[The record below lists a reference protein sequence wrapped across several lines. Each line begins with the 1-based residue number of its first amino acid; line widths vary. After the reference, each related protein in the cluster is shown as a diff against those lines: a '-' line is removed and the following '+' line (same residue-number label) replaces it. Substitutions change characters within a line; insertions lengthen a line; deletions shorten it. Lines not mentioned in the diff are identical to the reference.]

1 MLRLYHTFLKEKAM
15 KELIKDHG
23 HIFDFRKPDFR
34 GRRKN
39 RSRYSLLNEDTKEPK
54 NILVQ
59 GVKYLISTNEK
70 EEVEVKENQSI
81 VIKDGEITQ
90 IVSADQEKDI
100 NLNDIDLIYNASK
113 RGGLVVTPGFIN
125 AHAHP
130 PMYMLRS
137 AMIVRGEEGS
147 IDVALKNA
155 IKHERQMNNEDL
167 FYSTVAEFT
176 EEQKMGIT
184 TTLSHYHTPQATF
197 NAAVKT
203 QHRLIDAISIASGT
217 DPSATP
223 EKAEEYITSFN
234 KESFS
239 EKDPV
244 IPAISLHYVF
254 RADWEILEK
263 AKKLIEKYGITFTMH
278 LGESEMDIQETIK
291 KFGMRPVEVLNKAGL
306 LGKNLI
312 LSHAVH
318 LTVEEIKLLAEKK
331 VGIVHLPT
339 SNLIHKSGR
348 LAFNYFHEH
357 GLDKY
362 TALGTD
368 SVMSKNRLDLIT
380 EALQARVMHQDSK
393 VVSYADLFKMITSNG
408 ANILGLTKL
417 GKILPGYR
425 ADLSFWKLRDR
436 GFIPYDQNDP
446 QTLIGNMITFGGR
459 NIRDLM
465 INGRFVISN
474 RVHNH
479 IDETALLKRIQ
490 ELHTNLRKRTKN
502 Q

>member
-1 MLRLYHTFLKEKAM
+1 M
-15 KELIKDHG
+15 KDLIKDHG

-39 RSRYSLLNEDTKEPK
+39 RSRYLLLNENKPEPEVVL
-54 NILVQ
+54 IQ
-59 GVKYLISTNEK
+59 GIKYLITANEK
-70 EEVEVKENQSI
+70 EEVVVKEDQSI
-81 VIKDGEITQ
+81 LIKNGKIIEVVPTKKEKEI
-90 IVSADQEKDI
+90 D
-100 NLNDIDLIYNASK
+100 LNNIDLIYDASK

-125 AHAHP
+125 SHAHP

-155 IKHERQMNNEDL
+155 IKHERQMNDEDL

-184 TTLSHYHTPQATF
+184 TTLSHYHTPHATF

-203 QHRLIDAISIASGT
+203 HQRLIDAISIASGT

-223 EKAEEYITSFN
+223 KKAEEYIKTFGKKRFPDSQM
-234 KESFS
+234 
-239 EKDPV
+239 
-244 IPAISLHYVF
+244 IRPAICLHYVF
-254 RADWEILEK
+254 RADWDVLKK
-263 AKKLIEKYGITFTMH
+263 AKKLIEKYNIIFTMH

-291 KFGMRPVEVLNKAGL
+291 KFGMRPVAVLEKAGL
-306 LGKNLI
+306 LGPNLI

-318 LTVEEIKLLAEKK
+318 LTIEEIKLLAQKK

-368 SVMSKNRLDLIT
+368 SVMSKNRLDLLT

-393 VVSYADLFKMITSNG
+393 VVSYPDLFKMITSNG
-408 ANILGLTKL
+408 ANILGIKKL

-436 GFIPYDQNDP
+436 GFIPYDKNDP

-465 INGRFVISN
+465 IEGKFIISN
-474 RVHNH
+474 RVHNY
-479 IDETALLKRIQ
+479 IDETELLKRIQ
-490 ELHTNLRKRTKN
+490 ELHTNLRTRTKKIKK
-502 Q
+502 